1 MTFQFFH
8 CNCQVGFVLYPPSG
22 FPTWNTDDHSQM
34 MMITVMFS
42 VHLAI
47 ILMFQAILGA
57 IIYRVSNIQFSL
69 VMYIIDKRLSFLQKV
84 KKSGSFHVV
93 KLEDYD
99 SECDLILDEKEPSA
113 EA

>member
-1 MTFQFFH
+1 
-8 CNCQVGFVLYPPSG
+8 
-22 FPTWNTDDHSQM
+22 
-34 MMITVMFS
+34 
-42 VHLAI
+42 
-47 ILMFQAILGA
+47 MFQAILGA

-69 VMYIIDKRLSFLQKV
+69 VMKLLYKNDKRFAFLQKV

>member
-1 MTFQFFH
+1 
-8 CNCQVGFVLYPPSG
+8 
-22 FPTWNTDDHSQM
+22 M

-69 VMYIIDKRLSFLQKV
+69 MLKLLYIFDKRLSFLQKV
-84 KKSGSFHVV
+84 KKNGSFHVV